1 MFRAI
6 LLYLAGADWARNIVS
21 KWPVARRV
29 VRRFVAGETLAEAID
44 VVREINQKGMTA
56 TVDVLGES
64 ITAPAQAREMTQ
76 AYIELMQAIC
86 DNGLDAWVSLKLTAL
101 GLDVD
106 PELAHENVCEVLA
119 FARDCGQDMQITI
132 DMEDHTYT
140 DRTLELFRH
149 LREADGFQNVR
160 TVIQAYLF
168 RSEED
173 VAQLAEEGAGIRL
186 CKGAYKEP
194 ASVAYPQKS
203 DVDASYV
210 RCMKALLDAASEG
223 RGYPG
228 IATHDEKIID
238 AARAYVAEKGI
249 SSEAFEFQMLYGV
262 RSALQESLAAQG
274 HGMRLYVPYGSQ
286 WYAYFMRRLAERP
299 ANVWFFV
306 SNFFKR

>member
-6 LLYLAGADWARNIVS
+6 LLYLAGADWARNIVTR
-21 KWPVARRV
+21 WAIARRV

-56 TVDVLGES
+56 TIDVLGES
-64 ITAPAQAREMTQ
+64 ITESAQAEEMAQ
-76 AYIELMQAIC
+76 AYVELIETIC
-86 DNGLDAWVSLKLTAL
+86 ENGLDAWVSLKLTAL

-106 PELAHENVCEVLA
+106 PELAHENLCEVLA
-119 FARDCGQDMQITI
+119 CARDCGQNMRITI

-140 DRTLELFRH
+140 DRTLDLFRR
-149 LREADGFQNVR
+149 LREVDGFENVR
-160 TVIQAYLF
+160 TVIQAYLY

-173 VAQLAEEGAGIRL
+173 IQHLAEEGAGIRL

-194 ASVAYPQKS
+194 SSVAYPQKA
-203 DVDASYV
+203 DVDAAYV
-210 RCMKALLDAASEG
+210 RSMKVLLDAAGEG

-238 AARAYVAEKGI
+238 AARVYVTEENI
-249 SSEAFEFQMLYGV
+249 PSDAFEFQMLYGV
-262 RSALQESLAAQG
+262 RSALQENLAAEG
-274 HGMRLYVPYGSQ
+274 YGMRLYVPYGSQ
-286 WYAYFMRRLAERP
+286 WYPYFMRRLAERP
-299 ANVWFFV
+299 ANVWFFA